1 MDILLFVLYLI
12 TITGLLF
19 ILGLTLFLFG
29 IRPQTRRIL
38 EESRKLQLKIN
49 QTQKDFKEYGGSG
62 ENLVKGVLGEIGI
75 DGIMQELGISPEIL
89 KNPLVK
95 GLIDK
100 YAPRVLEQLSKQQ
113 TGQNTD
119 AIGKGF
125 M

>member
-12 TITGLLF
+12 TIIGSLC
-19 ILGLTLFLFG
+19 ILGLTLLFFG

-49 QTQKDFKEYGGSG
+49 QTQKDFKEYGGGG
-62 ENLVKGVLGEIGI
+62 ENLVKGALGEIGI
-75 DGIMQELGISPEIL
+75 EGLMDQFGIDPGIL

-95 GLIDK
+95 GLVDK
-100 YAPRVLEQLSKQQ
+100 YAPRVLEQLSKKGGNNVQE
-113 TGQNTD
+113 T
-119 AIGKGF
+119 KGF